1 VFHTYRY
8 SAIRCTV
15 ASGEGS
21 GSFRM
26 RRLFKKGTPPLS
38 REEIEKEAA
47 AELAAATGLGA
58 VASPSWGPNPE
69 QDEPSQP

>member
-1 VFHTYRY
+1 
-8 SAIRCTV
+8 
-15 ASGEGS
+15 
-21 GSFRM
+21 M

-38 REEIEKEAA
+38 REEVEKEAA

-58 VASPSWGPNPE
+58 VASPSWGPKPE